1 MTEYESIIKAIVS
14 KENWRT
20 KILND
25 KITKKWINELIQQN
39 CNEDKAKRCIQIL
52 RKVKD
57 KFKKN
62 VNELKDYDWFGL
74 DNNTFDVTD
83 IDEEFYNFKV
93 KEKNKNVLKEFQ
105 TNLTINCN
113 GVVKNLTTIH
123 PSESNEIILRNSI
136 TKEEIILY
144 SVKSVKID
152 HLLNTKLKEK
162 NEFFNSIV
170 TCDFNLINQDLKNEF
185 ISILHKTKATDL
197 HPWSNN
203 QVFNYFHPSMYPF
216 INLKGVNR
224 ITKCFNRKIDN
235 KLLFQWLAT
244 DVKVNYSDSDSELKG
259 EDVNVTLLSS
269 INNCS
274 NQLNIS
280 ISKILAKFIPLFNNL
295 LNTLFYKRYIDYR
308 NIKFIRGTNI
318 IDKKNK
324 NIPDKIKL
332 DTCQFIIKAQKIVLN
347 VDDGYNGIHKE
358 GSLHLEGTKYERI
371 MATGI
376 YYFNVENVNK
386 TKLNFNIHID
396 KPNREYLNF
405 RKNQSVESF
414 YHLNAVETEEDLCIV
429 FPNFLYHKVD
439 ELSLLDP
446 SKMGCREI
454 LVFWLV
460 DPNIKIL
467 STANVKSYITEEDAK
482 IYRELLMFERKYI
495 QSSLEDEEYCESESE
510 EESDD
515 YNLCEH

>member
-1 MTEYESIIKAIVS
+1 MTQVQFEYEPIIKAIVS

-20 KILND
+20 KIMND
-25 KITKKWINELIQQN
+25 KITKKWLNELIQQN
-39 CNEDKAKRCIQIL
+39 CNKDKAKRCIQIL

-62 VNELKDYDWFGL
+62 TSTLKEYNWFRL
-74 DNNTFDVTD
+74 YKNSFHITN

-93 KEKNKNVLKEFQ
+93 KEKNKNVLKQFQ
-105 TNLTINCN
+105 TNLTIDCN

-123 PSESNEIILRNSI
+123 PSESNEIVLRNSI
-136 TKEEIILY
+136 TKEETILFV
-144 SVKSVKID
+144 VKPVKVD
-152 HLLNTKLKEK
+152 HLLDTKLKEK
-162 NEFFNSIV
+162 NAFFNSFV
-170 TCDFNLINQDLKNEF
+170 TTSTSLINQDLKNEF
-185 ISILHKTKATDL
+185 ISSLKQVEAKDL

-216 INLKGVNR
+216 INIKGVNR
-224 ITKCFNRKIDN
+224 ITKCFNRKIDD

-244 DVKVNYSDSDSELKG
+244 DVKVNYSESKSELKD
-259 EDVNVTLLSS
+259 EDVSVTLLSN
-269 INNCS
+269 INNCCD
-274 NQLNIS
+274 QLNVY
-280 ISKILAKFIPLFNNL
+280 ISKILAKFIPLFNTL
-295 LNTLFYKRYIDYR
+295 LSTLFEKGIIDYR
-308 NIKFIRGTNI
+308 DIKIKPCADNS
-318 IDKKNK
+318 N
-324 NIPDKIKL
+324 KIKL
-332 DTCQFIIKAQKIVLN
+332 NTCQFIIKAQKIVLHSN
-347 VDDGYNGIHKE
+347 DGYNGIHKE

-376 YYFNVENVNK
+376 YYFNVKNVNK
-386 TKLNFNIHID
+386 TKLNFNIHINEAD
-396 KPNREYLNF
+396 RDYLRFRNTKSINSYHYLNGI
-405 RKNQSVESF
+405 
-414 YHLNAVETEEDLCIV
+414 ETEEDLCIV

-460 DPNIKIL
+460 DPNVKIL
-467 STANVKSYITEEDAK
+467 STANVKSYFSEEDAK

-495 QSSLEDEEYCESESE
+495 QSNLDDEEYCESESE
-510 EESDD
+510 PESDD